1 MNLGARRISFSMASR
16 GRKTHY
22 KDNQIISFTNLRSK
36 RQSTTLTELQLK
48 INFISCYENISTNPI
63 SWMASPVIH
72 FTATIGTYKEIAKPL
87 THATTL
93 PLKHGKFISSSLISS
108 LTTLQKRS
116 KLSWTKRYQLQ
127 SRKPSEKFGWNAW
140 DLRQNSPAMT
150 RRGSLEITENWLY
163 KKRLCTVVA
172 IHSESRNMLTA
183 SELSHS
189 MASKQNKTDLKTLDR
204 RTRQVGVFL
213 NKCIS
218 KTIYTDT

>member
-1 MNLGARRISFSMASR
+1 MNEKG
-16 GRKTHY
+16 
-22 KDNQIISFTNLRSK
+22 
-36 RQSTTLTELQLK
+36 
-48 INFISCYENISTNPI
+48 INYNRESHQKS
-63 SWMASPVIH
+63 SDGMR
-72 FTATIGTYKEIAKPL
+72 EICA
-87 THATTL
+87 
-93 PLKHGKFISSSLISS
+93 
-108 LTTLQKRS
+108 
-116 KLSWTKRYQLQ
+116 
-127 SRKPSEKFGWNAW
+127 
-140 DLRQNSPAMT
+140 NSPAMT
-150 RRGSLEITENWLY
+150 RRGSLEITENILY